1 MAEPLAQALG
11 TDLSPFRDT
20 LTSKRRA
27 EETAGGLVTQ
37 AAQARGELAG
47 LERRMEA
54 ERGAQRQ
61 AALTR
66 VAEEAERKRGMLT
79 QPAAKAEIAGKLE
92 QPFVPSKANAEE
104 LAGLFSLI
112 NVVGLA
118 LGAGGKRNAMAA
130 MSAMNG
136 MAEGY
141 QRGRQDVYKREKD
154 QFDTNLKQLK
164 QRYDVL
170 DKEFK
175 EALDLIKTD
184 KEAGLLAADQAFAK
198 AGADFYRQ
206 YSDKYGLA
214 ATYELHK
221 QTYDAAKRATEKAET
236 ELRRAEEANLR
247 ARTEQQRLEQQREM
261 QAERLEQQR
270 QLQAERL
277 QQQRELQQERLDF
290 QREAREERQAKAP
303 SDVEKDIKTNAKFL
317 EQVEGVVDR
326 AEKLAKAGK
335 IEGIGV
341 LKGLVPYE
349 VAQLYMSQEEKDL
362 LQDFSA
368 LTNQKLK
375 DQSGA
380 TVTGAEFARQRGVL
394 PLRNDEI
401 QTVIGKLK
409 NWRRL
414 VAEETAVIGKA
425 YPGDVRKYGIVLDV
439 PKEKAKMVPGMVYK
453 TRQGNLLWN
462 GAEFVEQRK

>member
-27 EETAGGLVTQ
+27 EESAGGLVTQ

-47 LERRMEA
+47 LERGMEA

-61 AALTR
+61 AALTG

-206 YSDKYGLA
+206 YAEKFGLA

-221 QTYDAAKRATEKAET
+221 QTYDAAKRATEKAEA
-236 ELRRAEEANLR
+236 ELRRAEQTNL
-247 ARTEQQRLEQQREM
+247 A
-261 QAERLEQQR
+261 A
-270 QLQAERL
+270 
-277 QQQRELQQERLDF
+277 
-290 QREAREERQAKAP
+290 QREARQAAEAEVRRQQEERRIGLQERRVGLLEERAAAAP
-303 SDVEKDIKTNAKFL
+303 
-317 EQVEGVVDR
+317 
-326 AEKLAKAGK
+326 AEKEAKPPPKEIIAQNQLRNNLIPKLETALPVLDRLQKEGKWTRMTALLAVDPRAAEAAFRNDKEALNLILTLAYFRSKEFETAGK
-335 IEGIGV
+335 ALTKKEDQILAPIVRGDLRTYEGIKNAMTEG
-341 LKGLVPYE
+341 LKTLKAEQRGLEKTYPYIRNLNE
-349 VAQLYMSQEEKDL
+349 AMREPEDFEADKERRYQEWK
-362 LQDFSA
+362 
-368 LTNQKLK
+368 
-375 DQSGA
+375 
-380 TVTGAEFARQRGVL
+380 ARQ
-394 PLRNDEI
+394 
-401 QTVIGKLK
+401 
-409 NWRRL
+409 
-414 VAEETAVIGKA
+414 
-425 YPGDVRKYGIVLDV
+425 
-439 PKEKAKMVPGMVYK
+439 PK
-453 TRQGNLLWN
+453 
-462 GAEFVEQRK
+462 

>member
-27 EETAGGLVTQ
+27 EESAGGLVTQ

-47 LERRMEA
+47 LERGMEA

-61 AALTR
+61 AALTG

-247 ARTEQQRLEQQREM
+247 ARAEQQRLEQQRE
-261 QAERLEQQR
+261 
-270 QLQAERL
+270 LQAERL
-277 QQQRELQQERLDF
+277 QQQRELQQERLAF
-290 QREAREERQAKAP
+290 QREGRLQRQAVKAEKPVKAP
-303 SDVEKDIKTNAKFL
+303 TDVEKAVRGNATFL
-317 EQVEGVVDR
+317 DQVEGIVDR

-349 VAQLYMSQEEKDL
+349 AAQLYMSQEEKDL

-425 YPGDVRKYGIVLDV
+425 YPGTIRQYGIVLDV
-439 PKEKAKMVPGMVYK
+439 PKEKAKMVPGMVYR

-462 GAEFVEQRK
+462 GTEFVEQEE

>member
-27 EETAGGLVTQ
+27 EEAAGGLVTQ

-47 LERRMEA
+47 LERGMEA

-61 AALTR
+61 AALTG

-247 ARTEQQRLEQQREM
+247 ARAEQQRLEQQRE
-261 QAERLEQQR
+261 
-270 QLQAERL
+270 LQAERL
-277 QQQRELQQERLDF
+277 QQQRELQQERLAF
-290 QREAREERQAKAP
+290 QREGRLQRQAVKAEKPVKAP
-303 SDVEKDIKTNAKFL
+303 TDVEKAVRGNATFL
-317 EQVEGVVDR
+317 DQVEGIVDR

-349 VAQLYMSQEEKDL
+349 AAQLYMSQEEKDL

-425 YPGDVRKYGIVLDV
+425 YPSDVRKYGIVLDV
-439 PKEKAKMVPGMVYK
+439 PKEKAKMVPGMVYR

-462 GAEFVEQRK
+462 GTEFVEQEE